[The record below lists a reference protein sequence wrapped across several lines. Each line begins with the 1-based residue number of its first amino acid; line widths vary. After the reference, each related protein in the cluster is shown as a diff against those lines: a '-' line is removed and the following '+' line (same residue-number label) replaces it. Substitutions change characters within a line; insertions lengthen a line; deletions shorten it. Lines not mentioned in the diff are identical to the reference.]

1 GYIWAIP
8 YQVQPYVLSYH
19 QQSWF
24 ELTGDVRPY
33 TAEDVW
39 QVWREGGLL
48 LDTEDPYTFAAFL
61 GSLVDSWQFGSLADA
76 SEEEDVA
83 EDADDPDED
92 LSELSEDEIADD
104 QSASESEETAE
115 LMSVEATV
123 MMNGDVTEYDS
134 VNTMNTELIDQEE
147 MNRLT
152 AAQISHVNLDS
163 AEKWAMLAQG
173 EIVAAVVPL

>member
-1 GYIWAIP
+1 
-8 YQVQPYVLSYH
+8 
-19 QQSWF
+19 
-24 ELTGDVRPY
+24 
-33 TAEDVW
+33 
-39 QVWREGGLL
+39 
-48 LDTEDPYTFAAFL
+48 
-61 GSLVDSWQFGSLADA
+61 
-76 SEEEDVA
+76 
-83 EDADDPDED
+83 
-92 LSELSEDEIADD
+92 SELSEDEIADD

-173 EIVAAVVPL
+173 EIVAAVVPLAEYVAHESDDIAITLLPNYEGDGTALLTGRSFVLTAESK